1 MPTLTNTFLFVE
13 PNDNYIEYGSVPMH
27 QIVEANRQPEQDITE
42 LTGIDANPDKIKQIL
57 AIKNPIVCSMI
68 GHGSFTV
75 FTVQNLAPLL
85 HAENPEELALM
96 KDRVVLLTSCLT
108 AETLGPALITAG
120 AVSYAGYKK
129 EFWFYTGDSPG
140 ASRAVQSPFL
150 AEFQLMASLLRGKN
164 TGEARADQLK
174 KYDEE
179 IAYWTTGEGKNH
191 ADASELAEILQLNK
205 SISVFLGQGSVSP
218 SPQAGALPAQ
228 INSVIPLAV
237 ATAALGYVIYKTVFA

>member
-1 MPTLTNTFLFVE
+1 MPTLINTFLFVE

-27 QIVEANRQPEQDITE
+27 QIVEANKQPGQNITE
-42 LTGIDANPDKIKQIL
+42 LMGADANPERIKQEL
-57 AIKNPIVCSMI
+57 NTSNAIIFAGI

-75 FTVQNLAPLL
+75 FTVQNLAPVL
-85 HAENPEELALM
+85 HAENSEELALM

-120 AVSYAGYKK
+120 AVSYAGYRK

-164 TGEARADQLK
+164 TGEARADQLV

-228 INSVIPLAV
+228 INTAIPLAV
-237 ATAALGYVIYKTVFA
+237 AFTALGYAIYKTVLA